1 MLVIDGEWWWWCAES
16 GVGCG
21 RRVVGVQTCVMD
33 VDTVNSVEIFL
44 YCYHTQGMNKGIGE
58 MVSTLGKMVQT

>member
-1 MLVIDGEWWWWCAES
+1 MLLWAES
-16 GVGCG
+16 GG
-21 RRVVGVQTCVMD
+21 RVVGVQTCVMD